1 MTTTD
6 AEQVA
11 DPIKHAVPRRW
22 LAAAGLLAPGL
33 ARAQAVAFP
42 DRAIQMVV
50 GFPPGGQADLAARP
64 VAGAMERVV
73 RQPVVVQNRPGGAGS
88 VASAFVARAP
98 ADGHTLLMA
107 LSSISVIPEAERL
120 FGRIAPYEVAQFA
133 PIGLVNADPT
143 LLAVPAASPWRT
155 AREFLDAARARPG
168 DIPYGSSGA
177 YGTLHVAMEMLAA
190 AAQVR
195 LLHIPFQGAGPAI
208 TALLSANIQALASA
222 PGTLVQHVQTGRL
235 RVLGCWGRERAPA
248 FPEVPTFMELG
259 FPEVEFYIW
268 AGLMAPAAT
277 PAPVVARLREAL
289 AASMRDAEALRAF
302 EAAGSPPRHL
312 DAPDFA
318 RFLAED
324 SARLVGAVR
333 RIGRVE

>member
-1 MTTTD
+1 MTWKTAAH
-6 AEQVA
+6 AEVE
-11 DPIKHAVPRRW
+11 VGRRAL
-22 LAAAGLLAPGL
+22 LAAPLLAPSL
-33 ARAQAVAFP
+33 ARAQPAFP
-42 DRAIQMVV
+42 DRAITIVV

-64 VAGAMERVV
+64 VAGAMERHF
-73 RQPVVVQNRPGGAGS
+73 RLPVVVQNRPGGAGAVGS
-88 VASAFVARAP
+88 GFVARAP

-107 LSSISVIPEAERL
+107 LSSLAVIPEAERL
-120 FGRIAPYEVAQFA
+120 FGRAAPYEVSQFA

-143 LLAVPAASPWRT
+143 MLAVPASAPWRT
-155 AREFLDAARARPG
+155 ARDFLDAARARPG

-190 AAQVR
+190 SAGVR
-195 LLHIPFQGAGPAI
+195 LLHVPFQGAGPAI
-208 TALLSANIQALASA
+208 TALLSGNIQALASA
-222 PGTLVQHVQTGRL
+222 PGTLTQHVQAGRL

-248 FPEVPTFMELG
+248 FPDVPTFVELG
-259 FPEVEFYIW
+259 FAEVEFYIW

-277 PAPVVARLREAL
+277 PAPVLARLREAFG
-289 AASMRDAEALRAF
+289 AAMRDPEALRAF
-302 EAAGSPPRHL
+302 AAAGSPPRYL

-324 SARLVGAVR
+324 SARLVRAVA